1 MLFDVEVVL
10 IPNAF
15 LILSIKNTKYSNKV
29 SPPLERCDNPNIPRR
44 VKIEYLSIDFKANN
58 I

>member
-15 LILSIKNTKYSNKV
+15 LILSIKNTNNRV
-29 SPPLERCDNPNIPRR
+29 APPLERCDDPNIPRR
-44 VKIEYLSIDFKANN
+44 VKTEYRSINFKANN